1 MLCHKRLQ
9 NPASKMY
16 VYLLEICMHLGRSF
30 DLIPKRRGPNIV
42 YLNISEQKGLIGEV
56 SGKLVGRNFPHWK
69 QLQ

>member
-1 MLCHKRLQ
+1 
-9 NPASKMY
+9 
-16 VYLLEICMHLGRSF
+16 MHLGRSF